1 MDRQIKRRPI
11 QIKMKTTLEKVF
23 ETLNKVELKSEKV
36 ELSLVDDF
44 KKASSK
50 AINSGTDSGGNI
62 QDWVS
67 KLPKLITALKKSLND
82 QEKVIEIGNKM
93 KKISKELGADLP
105 SNVIKDLDGAEQWKK
120 EISAIIKKAQSFK
133 F

>member
-1 MDRQIKRRPI
+1 MGEPI
-11 QIKMKTTLEKVF
+11 QQNKDMNTQERIYKK
-23 ETLNKVELKSEKV
+23 LNLHRESV
-36 ELSLVDDF
+36 ELSAERIELSLIDDF

-50 AINSGTDSGGNI
+50 ALNSGTDAGGDI
-62 QDWVS
+62 DDWVS
-67 KLPKLITALKKSLND
+67 KLPKLLTALKKSLND
-82 QEKVIEIGNKM
+82 QEKVISIGNKM

-105 SNVIKDLDGAEQWKK
+105 ANIKKDLEGAEQWKK